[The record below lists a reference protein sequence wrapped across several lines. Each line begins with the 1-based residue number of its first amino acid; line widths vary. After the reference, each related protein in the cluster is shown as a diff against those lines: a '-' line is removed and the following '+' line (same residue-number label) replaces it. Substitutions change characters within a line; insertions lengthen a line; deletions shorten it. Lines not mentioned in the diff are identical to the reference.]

1 MENKENAS
9 VISPEEFRQKMAE
22 LRSGIDPETAH
33 WSMDLAMAEL
43 LESLGYGAGVE
54 IWRKQKRW
62 YA

>member
-33 WSMDLAMAEL
+33 RSMDLAMAEL

>member
-54 IWRKQKRW
+54 IRRKQKRW